1 MNKFIFVAMLVL
13 CCSPMGYA
21 QSFDDAYT
29 AITPAQPTQTA
40 GKIEV
45 LEIFWYGCPHCYAF
59 EPYLQQWLS
68 RKPDNVEFR
77 LMPGILN
84 NNWVPHAKAY
94 YVAEKLGILDKIH
107 QQLFDAIHKDKR
119 NIFSDDD
126 VKEFFIKQGVDG
138 NKFSE
143 IYDSKELLEKLRQA
157 FELQR
162 GYQVNGVP
170 AVIINGKY
178 HTSPSMARS
187 YDNLL
192 KVMDYLVDKESEGSQ
207 DP

>member
-126 VKEFFIKQGVDG
+126 VKEFFIEQGVDG
-138 NKFSE
+138 K
-143 IYDSKELLEKLRQA
+143 K
-157 FELQR
+157 
-162 GYQVNGVP
+162 
-170 AVIINGKY
+170 
-178 HTSPSMARS
+178 
-187 YDNLL
+187 
-192 KVMDYLVDKESEGSQ
+192 
-207 DP
+207 